1 MFKQPTNNLTLITNS
16 LTGGEMSSQL
26 FGRTDVARYFNSAA
40 LLRNFLVDY
49 RGGAL
54 SRPGTRMIGVARRAK
69 ISLIPFQ
76 YSADLSYVLEF
87 SDGGMR
93 VIRNGAY
100 VLNASKIITAVT
112 KASPAVVTSAGH
124 GFNTGNSVYISAVN
138 GMTEINNQT
147 FVVGA
152 VTTNTFEL
160 YTQYGTPLNTTT
172 FSAYT
177 SGGVAGTVVTF
188 ATPWPEAVLDD
199 LKYAQSKSVLTILHP
214 SYPPYELVCGGDL
227 SWSFNQISFGAVSSA
242 PTNLQVT
249 AGYATVSGVPNYE
262 HSYVVTSVDR
272 FGVESNASV
281 PVEITAPNFTGG
293 TYTTILCRWDIDPNA
308 AFYNIYKA
316 LPSNVVAGVQAGA
329 QYGYVGMAYG
339 NQFTDSNIVADF
351 TKTPPLNRN
360 PFANKYI
367 ESVVIT
373 GGGSGYTKNSVVTI
387 SDVAGTGARLS
398 SIATGGT
405 LRGLVIDR
413 AGENYFAPS
422 LSISPGS
429 GATYT
434 ITLGPASGNY
444 PSVVAYFQQRRVF
457 ASTKNRPETIWASQP
472 GATSNMDVHNPV
484 LADDAYEF
492 TLSSLKLNTI
502 RALVP
507 MPGGLVIGTD
517 SGAWQLKSG
526 NSGSA
531 VTAVDASADPQ
542 GYNGFASLPPIVINQ
557 DIIFLQANGSTVRN
571 LAYNY
576 YDNIYTGE
584 DLILYSSHLT
594 LGYGV
599 VDWAYSE
606 DPYKNIFAVRDDGAL
621 LSMTFMRSEKING
634 WAQHLTQGYFK
645 NVCSVQEGAYNAVY
659 VAVSREIN
667 GAFYTFVER
676 FDERNFFAI
685 EDAWCVDCG
694 LTRPLTYPQVGATVS
709 GTSGVVTLTAG
720 APAFSNADVGK
731 VVRFGGGKGV
741 VSSYI
746 NSTNVQVAL
755 EVNITEVMLE
765 APGQPALPQAAG
777 QWSMTMPVTVVTGLG
792 HLEGKTV
799 VALADGVPVSPRTV
813 TNGQITL
820 DIPATKVTVGLS
832 FTPQLLTVPVD
843 NGDKQTLQTKRKK
856 VSSVTLR
863 TTKSEK
869 LSWGPDFNSLVEFQ
883 PQLVPG
889 FSYPSAPNT
898 IVDTRLSTDSGWN
911 ELGQIAV
918 QQSYPLPANVIA
930 IITELTVGDT

>member
-1 MFKQPTNNLTLITNS
+1 MFKQPTNNITLITNS

-54 SRPGTRMIGVARRAK
+54 SRPGTRLVGVAKRSVV
-69 ISLIPFQ
+69 SLIPFQ
-76 YSADLSYVLEF
+76 YSAELSYVLEF
-87 SDGGMR
+87 SDLAMR
-93 VIRNGAY
+93 VVRDGAY
-100 VLNASKIITAVT
+100 VLNPNKIVTGVT
-112 KASPAVVTSAGH
+112 KASTAVVTCTAH
-124 GFNTGNSVYISAVN
+124 GFSNGDSVYISAVN

-147 FVVGA
+147 FVVA
-152 VTTNTFEL
+152 NVTTNTFEL
-160 YTQYGTPLNTTT
+160 YTQYGTPLNSSM
-172 FSAYT
+172 FGAYT
-177 SGGVAGTVVTF
+177 SGGLAATVFTF
-188 ATPWPEAVLDD
+188 ALPWTEGVLNQ
-199 LKYAQSKSVLTILHP
+199 LKYAQSKSVLTITHP
-214 SYPPYELVCGGDL
+214 DYPPYELVCSGDT
-227 SWSFNQISFGAVSSA
+227 SWAVNQITFGAASSA
-242 PTNLQVT
+242 PTGLSI
-249 AGYATVSGVPNYE
+249 AAAYATVSGVVNYE

-281 PVEITAPNFTGG
+281 PVEVTAPNFTGS
-293 TYTTILCRWDIDPNA
+293 TYTTIWCRWDVDPNA

-316 LPSNVVAGVQAGA
+316 IPSNVVAGVQAGA

-351 TKTPPLNRN
+351 TKTPPLNKN

-373 GGGSGYTKNSVVTI
+373 AGGSSYTKNSVVTI
-387 SDVAGTGARLS
+387 TDVAGTGGRLS
-398 SIATGGT
+398 SIATGGE

-413 AGENYFAPS
+413 AGENYIAPS
-422 LSISPGS
+422 LSISPGT

-434 ITLGPASGNY
+434 INLGPATGNY

-457 ASTKNRPETIWASQP
+457 ASTSNRPETIWASQP

-507 MPGGLVIGTD
+507 MPGGLVVGTD

-542 GYNGFASLPPIVINQ
+542 GYNGFAALPPVIINQ
-557 DIIFLQANGSTVRN
+557 DIIFLQANRSTVRN

-594 LGYGV
+594 LGYGI
-599 VDWAYSE
+599 VDWTYSE

-645 NVCSVQEGAYNAVY
+645 NVCSVQEGAYNAIY
-659 VAVSREIN
+659 VAVSREIA
-667 GAFYTFVER
+667 GAFYTFIER

-694 LTRPLTYPQVGATVS
+694 LTRPLTYPQVDAEVS
-709 GTSGVVTLTAG
+709 GTTGVITLTASD
-720 APAFSNADVGK
+720 AAFSSGDVGK
-731 VVRFGGGKGV
+731 IVRYGGGKGV
-741 VSSYI
+741 VSSYV
-746 NSTNVQVAL
+746 NPTNIQVAL
-755 EVNITEVMLE
+755 ETDITEVMLE
-765 APGQPALPQAAG
+765 APGQPALPQLAG
-777 QWSMTMPVTVVTGLG
+777 TWSMTKPVTVITGLG

-799 VALADGVPVSPRTV
+799 VALADGIPVSARVV

-820 DIPATKVTVGLS
+820 DAPATKVTVGLS
-832 FTPQLLTVPVD
+832 FTPQILTVPID

-863 TTKSEK
+863 TTKSER

-883 PQLVPG
+883 PPLVPG
-889 FSYPSAPNT
+889 FAYPSASNS
-898 IVDTRLSTDSGWN
+898 IVDTRLAMDSGWN
-911 ELGQIAV
+911 EFGQIAIE
-918 QQSYPLPANVIA
+918 QAYPLPANVIA